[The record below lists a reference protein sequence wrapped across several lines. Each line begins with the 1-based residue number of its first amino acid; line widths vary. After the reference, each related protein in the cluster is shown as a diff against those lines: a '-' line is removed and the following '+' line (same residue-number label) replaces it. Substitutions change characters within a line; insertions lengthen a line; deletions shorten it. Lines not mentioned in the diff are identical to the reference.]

1 MITASRR
8 ASLSMLAHRTRI
20 LSSLHAHQLASPSAP
35 DGPPSLHVQRAED
48 DVTSGRA
55 ARCSASACEAA
66 TWTCSSTTAR
76 ELPVLS
82 GFCILLLNGAPP
94 PHCPTTAGTAC
105 ARQLGSSPAS
115 LSAAAC
121 MHAQSRAPAA
131 HAPRCY
137 AAQPVHSCCLV
148 PFAGSMS
155 PRRRARSASTRRLL
169 DLAVISRRAVHALCS
184 YELCY
189 EPHNEAHNGP
199 AAAMSLLIV
208 VLTSGVSIMR
218 SDVSPGGAISA
229 LLAFHYEHFPH
240 NEAHSLTSVLTAA
253 LCSDTPP

>member
-20 LSSLHAHQLASPSAP
+20 SSLHAHQLASPSAP

-55 ARCSASACEAA
+55 ARCSASAWAAA

-155 PRRRARSASTRRLL
+155 PRRRARALQ
-169 DLAVISRRAVHALCS
+169 AHAAYTTGVLCS
-184 YELCY
+184 SA
-189 EPHNEAHNGP
+189 AHVARTRASRAP
-199 AAAMSLLIV
+199 RALRSAPRAARIV
-208 VLTSGVSIMR
+208 LDM
-218 SDVSPGGAISA
+218 
-229 LLAFHYEHFPH
+229 L
-240 NEAHSLTSVLTAA
+240 
-253 LCSDTPP
+253 

>member
-20 LSSLHAHQLASPSAP
+20 SSLHAHQLASPSAP

-82 GFCILLLNGAPP
+82 GFCTLLLNGAPP

-115 LSAAAC
+115 LSLCSCLHAC
-121 MHAQSRAPAA
+121 TARAPAA
-131 HAPRCY
+131 
-137 AAQPVHSCCLV
+137 Q
-148 PFAGSMS
+148 
-155 PRRRARSASTRRLL
+155 RSQF
-169 DLAVISRRAVHALCS
+169 
-184 YELCY
+184 
-189 EPHNEAHNGP
+189 
-199 AAAMSLLIV
+199 IV
-208 VLTSGVSIMR
+208 
-218 SDVSPGGAISA
+218 
-229 LLAFHYEHFPH
+229 
-240 NEAHSLTSVLTAA
+240 AA
-253 LCSDTPP
+253 LCRSQVPCRLDGARALQAHAAYTTGVLCSSAAHVARTRASRAPRALRSAPRAARIVLDMPSY

>member
-1 MITASRR
+1 MQHTLHYVRVHMITASRR

-20 LSSLHAHQLASPSAP
+20 SSLHAHQLASPSAP

-115 LSAAAC
+115 LSLQL
-121 MHAQSRAPAA
+121 HARLPHTCASRRSCASTNSLSTSCR
-131 HAPRCY
+131 HAP
-137 AAQPVHSCCLV
+137 SC
-148 PFAGSMS
+148 
-155 PRRRARSASTRRLL
+155 AS
-169 DLAVISRRAVHALCS
+169 LCS
-184 YELCY
+184 
-189 EPHNEAHNGP
+189 A
-199 AAAMSLLIV
+199 V
-208 VLTSGVSIMR
+208 T
-218 SDVSPGGAISA
+218 
-229 LLAFHYEHFPH
+229 
-240 NEAHSLTSVLTAA
+240 
-253 LCSDTPP
+253 

>member
-105 ARQLGSSPAS
+105 ARQLGSSTAP

-121 MHAQSRAPAA
+121 MHAQPAHQQRTRRAATQRSQFIVAALCRSQVPCRLDGARALQAHAAYTTGVLCSSAAHVARTRASRAPRALRC
-131 HAPRCY
+131 APR
-137 AAQPVHSCCLV
+137 AARIV
-148 PFAGSMS
+148 
-155 PRRRARSASTRRLL
+155 L
-169 DLAVISRRAVHALCS
+169 DMPS
-184 YELCY
+184 Y
-189 EPHNEAHNGP
+189 
-199 AAAMSLLIV
+199 
-208 VLTSGVSIMR
+208 
-218 SDVSPGGAISA
+218 
-229 LLAFHYEHFPH
+229 
-240 NEAHSLTSVLTAA
+240 
-253 LCSDTPP
+253 

>member
-115 LSAAAC
+115 LSLQLHARLPHTCTCASRRSSASQHTTRTRSLSSSTITAASSSRHRSRRRRSRATRTRSSTRATCSAPRAAC
-121 MHAQSRAPAA
+121 
-131 HAPRCY
+131 PR
-137 AAQPVHSCCLV
+137 S
-148 PFAGSMS
+148 
-155 PRRRARSASTRRLL
+155 
-169 DLAVISRRAVHALCS
+169 
-184 YELCY
+184 
-189 EPHNEAHNGP
+189 
-199 AAAMSLLIV
+199 
-208 VLTSGVSIMR
+208 
-218 SDVSPGGAISA
+218 
-229 LLAFHYEHFPH
+229 
-240 NEAHSLTSVLTAA
+240 
-253 LCSDTPP
+253 

>member
-1 MITASRR
+1 MQHTLHYVRVHMITSSRR

-48 DVTSGRA
+48 AVTSGRA

-131 HAPRCY
+131 HAPRCWQRILLTTNNPGAQVLQ
-137 AAQPVHSCCLV
+137 AA
-148 PFAGSMS
+148 ADA
-155 PRRRARSASTRRLL
+155 RAR
-169 DLAVISRRAVHALCS
+169 ALC
-184 YELCY
+184 YVW
-189 EPHNEAHNGP
+189 A
-199 AAAMSLLIV
+199 
-208 VLTSGVSIMR
+208 
-218 SDVSPGGAISA
+218 VSP
-229 LLAFHYEHFPH
+229 
-240 NEAHSLTSVLTAA
+240 
-253 LCSDTPP
+253 

>member
-20 LSSLHAHQLASPSAP
+20 SSLHAHQLASPSAP

-82 GFCILLLNGAPP
+82 GFCTLLLNGAPP

-155 PRRRARSASTRRLL
+155 PRRRARSASTRRLHH
-169 DLAVISRRAVHALCS
+169 RRAVQLGSACRS
-184 YELCY
+184 YACV
-189 EPHNEAHNGP
+189 AGTAR
-199 AAAMSLLIV
+199 AAPRAARIV
-208 VLTSGVSIMR
+208 LDMPS
-218 SDVSPGGAISA
+218 
-229 LLAFHYEHFPH
+229 Y
-240 NEAHSLTSVLTAA
+240 
-253 LCSDTPP
+253 

>member
-82 GFCILLLNGAPP
+82 GFCTLLLNGAPP

-115 LSAAAC
+115 LSLCSC
-121 MHAQSRAPAA
+121 MRGCLTRVPRGAPA
-131 HAPRCY
+131 H
-137 AAQPVHSCCLV
+137 QQIL
-148 PFAGSMS
+148 S
-155 PRRRARSASTRRLL
+155 PRPAGTPLPVRLCALLSHDHIHVTASHGALAALRGQRARARLNRASYAFILILGLLHIDIRAASQPILARRA
-169 DLAVISRRAVHALCS
+169 
-184 YELCY
+184 
-189 EPHNEAHNGP
+189 
-199 AAAMSLLIV
+199 
-208 VLTSGVSIMR
+208 
-218 SDVSPGGAISA
+218 
-229 LLAFHYEHFPH
+229 
-240 NEAHSLTSVLTAA
+240 
-253 LCSDTPP
+253 